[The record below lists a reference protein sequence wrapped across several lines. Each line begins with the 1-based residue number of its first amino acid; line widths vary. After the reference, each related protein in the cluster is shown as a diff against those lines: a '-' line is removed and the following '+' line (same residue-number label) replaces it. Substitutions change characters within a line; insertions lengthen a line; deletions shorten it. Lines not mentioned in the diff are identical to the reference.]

1 MEEAGN
7 DKGRFQVSVQ
17 PGEDG
22 ENYAYTDTHTNT
34 YYSRTFGH
42 NTLDPVPNYNYY
54 CRTGTIH
61 GKKLPRPSIHE
72 LHATYVPPEPTGLA
86 GVYDDPEAGQEV
98 EEDGPKPP
106 EPILFGWFRGVGMR
120 VMVNIWGVL
129 MFLRLPWITAQS
141 GIGLMWLIIIISC
154 SITSTACL
162 SLCAVCTNGK
172 VSRGGSYFLIS
183 RTLGVEL
190 GAPMGVIYSFASCV
204 SIASHTV
211 GFAETLRD
219 ILHGGNLIMVDKVND
234 LRIIGVIAVTFLL
247 GIALAGLAWEN
258 KAQLI
263 FFALIIIALL
273 DYLLGTV
280 MPSPLDKQAKGFFG
294 YNTKIFNDN
303 FTPSFR
309 GPYDFFRL
317 LGIFLPS
324 VTAIL
329 TGANICGDLK
339 EPATAIPKGTF
350 LGIAVTGLSYVMIST
365 TIGSVVLRDA
375 TGNLSDSLT
384 YIAPLINNTNITSTA
399 MPSILS
405 TVLSSTINST
415 MLSSTIDSTMA
426 TANTT
431 MAIAN
436 STVAAARVCTFTKT
450 GCDLGWNFGACNV
463 TTSIAPGFSPCSYG
477 FINQYQVMAMVS
489 AWAPLVYAGIFGAG
503 LSSALA
509 SLISAPKCFQGVA
522 RDNIYPGI
530 TIFGKGYGR
539 NQEPIFGYLLAYTI
553 GICFICIADLNL
565 ISPITACCFL
575 NTYVI
580 LNFSVFHSSVVKAPG
595 WRPDFKY
602 FHPAI
607 AIITMVFDIVIM
619 FLILWW
625 GAVLSLGIWVVLYFY
640 CMYKKPEVNWGSSV
654 QAMGFQTALATTLN
668 LDNVKEHIKVF
679 RPNCLVLTG
688 PPHLRPALVDFVG
701 TFTKGVSLMVCG
713 NVVVAGPNKNQI
725 CDLRQ
730 TEHGK
735 WLRHRNINSF
745 YTAIVSNSL
754 NEGASA
760 LLQSTGLGKLRPN
773 LVFLGFMNSW
783 LGEDPAT
790 VHDYVQIIHN
800 VFDYSMALAIL
811 RVKEGLDIKNM
822 PEVQASIRTPV
833 NMAFQFDGSGGGVG
847 KVSGLVAK
855 SALSM
860 DVDQTEDKNGA
871 PEAMPQISTVF
882 QFSQGKRTIDIYW
895 LFDDGGMTLLIP
907 YLLSKKNRWGEC
919 KMRVFMAGKLDRLE
933 EDKQN
938 MSRLIARFR
947 LNVDDVIIL
956 TDVNKKPRADK
967 MKYFEDLIM
976 PYRLNDGFK
985 DPAEVEQLRKDC
997 PWKISDHE
1005 ILTLREKTN
1014 RQLKLNELM
1023 HEHSKDAALIVV
1035 SMPVIQKGRCPSAM
1049 GMAWLEVLSRDL
1061 PPVLIMRGNHTN
1073 VLTIYSQ

>member
-1 MEEAGN
+1 
-7 DKGRFQVSVQ
+7 
-17 PGEDG
+17 
-22 ENYAYTDTHTNT
+22 
-34 YYSRTFGH
+34 
-42 NTLDPVPNYNYY
+42 
-54 CRTGTIH
+54 
-61 GKKLPRPSIHE
+61 
-72 LHATYVPPEPTGLA
+72 
-86 GVYDDPEAGQEV
+86 
-98 EEDGPKPP
+98 
-106 EPILFGWFRGVGMR
+106 
-120 VMVNIWGVL
+120 
-129 MFLRLPWITAQS
+129 
-141 GIGLMWLIIIISC
+141 
-154 SITSTACL
+154 
-162 SLCAVCTNGK
+162 
-172 VSRGGSYFLIS
+172 
-183 RTLGVEL
+183 
-190 GAPMGVIYSFASCV
+190 
-204 SIASHTV
+204 
-211 GFAETLRD
+211 
-219 ILHGGNLIMVDKVND
+219 MVDKVND
-234 LRIIGVIAVTFLL
+234 LRIIGVIAVTCLL

-280 MPSPLDKQAKGFFG
+280 MPSPIDKQAKGFFG

-350 LGIAVTGLSYVMIST
+350 LGIAVTGLSYVMIAT
-365 TIGSVVLRDA
+365 TIGSVSLRDA
-375 TGNLSDSLT
+375 TGNLSDSLS
-384 YIAPLINNTNITSTA
+384 YVAPLINDTNITTTA
-399 MPSILS
+399 MPGFFSTLLSSTVNSTVATANSTMATANS
-405 TVLSSTINST
+405 TVLSST
-415 MLSSTIDSTMA
+415 M
-426 TANTT
+426 
-431 MAIAN
+431 
-436 STVAAARVCTFTKT
+436 AAARVCTFTKT
-450 GCDLGWNFGACNV
+450 GCDLGWNFGACNA
-463 TTSIAPGFSPCSYG
+463 TTTIAPGFSPCSFG

-530 TIFGKGYGR
+530 TIFGKGFGR
-539 NQEPIFGYLLAYTI
+539 NQEPVFGYLLAYTI

-580 LNFSVFHSSVVKAPG
+580 LNFSVFHSSVVKSPG

-607 AIITMVFDIVIM
+607 AIITMVFDIIIM

-625 GAVLSLGIWVVLYFY
+625 GAVLSLGIWVVLYLY

-668 LDNVKEHIKVF
+668 LDGVKEHIKVF

-713 NVVVAGPNKNQI
+713 NIVVAGPNKNQI
-725 CDLRQ
+725 CELRQ

-783 LGEDPAT
+783 LGEDPAIM
-790 VHDYVQIIHN
+790 HDYVQIIHN
-800 VFDYSMALAIL
+800 VFDYNMALAIL

-860 DVDQTEDKNGA
+860 DVDQSEDKPGTH
-871 PEAMPQISTVF
+871 EAMPQISTVF

-1005 ILTLREKTN
+1005 ILTLRDKTN

-1035 SMPVIQKGRCPSAM
+1035 SLPVIQKGRCPSAM